1 MKISDLD
8 ASKSA
13 ELKESRSK
21 AEKFLKEAE
30 RNARK
35 EAMAKKK
42 REKESKELT
51 DLIRSR
57 GIQIVTHK
65 VPHNHVSRVFL
76 VHSLSKNKPVKTR

>member
-8 ASKSA
+8 VSKSA

-65 VPHNHVSRVFL
+65 VPLYSCQWSISSTL
-76 VHSLSKNKPVKTR
+76 PVKK

>member
-1 MKISDLD
+1 MLPIFDPHRYKEAVEFCDHGLLKISDLD

-51 DLIRSR
+51 DLIKSR

-65 VPHNHVSRVFL
+65 V
-76 VHSLSKNKPVKTR
+76 

>member
-65 VPHNHVSRVFL
+65 VL
-76 VHSLSKNKPVKTR
+76 VPIRRHGSINWHTSFI